1 MKTNHKRGFKDD
13 KAPRAVYS
21 RYIVFGQCVSL
32 PLSDRSVCA
41 SATCGDHTN
50 GKRGIARDRRGAKK
64 YINSR
69 SRFHEN
75 AALKR
80 IVQSVDLDDIDDL
93 DSISID

>member
-13 KAPRAVYS
+13 KDPRAVYS

-32 PLSDRSVCA
+32 PLSDRSVSA
-41 SATCGDHTN
+41 SVTCGDHTN

-64 YINSR
+64 YISSR

-80 IVQSVDLDDIDDL
+80 MVQTIELDELNDLDPLAIN
-93 DSISID
+93 

>member
-13 KAPRAVYS
+13 KAPRAVFS
-21 RYIVFGQCVSL
+21 RYIVFGQCVAL
-32 PLSDRSVCA
+32 PLSDRSVSA
-41 SATCGDHTN
+41 SVTCGDHTN

-80 IVQSVDLDDIDDL
+80 LVNAVDLYDLEPSDL
-93 DSISID
+93 D

>member
-13 KAPRAVYS
+13 KAPRAVFS
-21 RYIVFGQCVSL
+21 RYIVFGQCVAL
-32 PLSDRSVCA
+32 PLSDRSVSA
-41 SATCGDHTN
+41 SVTCGDHTN

-69 SRFHEN
+69 CRFHEN

-80 IVQSVDLDDIDDL
+80 LVNTVDLDDLEPLIID
-93 DSISID
+93 

>member
-75 AALKR
+75 MALQKMVASGETFEPET
-80 IVQSVDLDDIDDL
+80 IQS
-93 DSISID
+93 

>member
-1 MKTNHKRGFKDD
+1 MKTNHNRGFKDD

-32 PLSDRSVCA
+32 PLSDRSVSA
-41 SATCGDHTN
+41 HATCGDHTN

-80 IVQSVDLDDIDDL
+80 LVQTIELDGLEPSDLD
-93 DSISID
+93 